1 MTNTTKLI
9 LGAILCLL
17 IGGLAEQ
24 LGLRFIAGFFTIL
37 LIGIFMWL
45 IFGPKPKRNNES
57 KDIEELQK
65 KMINFRKKFASENE
79 FKQFKKVYDQIKPDQ
94 MQNIHILSKGHLMC
108 PKCKIK
114 YSFKELIEN
123 SNATIY
129 RTGSVKDNQD
139 INGLICFKCV
149 NFSEWKKLPE
159 EECIWEENGGIK
171 YLATTISTK

>member
-1 MTNTTKLI
+1 
-9 LGAILCLL
+9 
-17 IGGLAEQ
+17 
-24 LGLRFIAGFFTIL
+24 
-37 LIGIFMWL
+37 
-45 IFGPKPKRNNES
+45 
-57 KDIEELQK
+57 
-65 KMINFRKKFASENE
+65 MINFRKKFASENE

-139 INGLICFKCV
+139 INGLICFKCE

-171 YLATTISTK
+171 YLATYPITENIKNKIVSHATKHKLNNIINKINRIKIVE